1 MVRAERLLAAGDP
14 GAALEVMNEIH
25 VLQEE
30 HDLVLGDDFHFTYA
44 QVAFAAG
51 QTETAIASLNEY
63 LVVAG
68 RTGEFY
74 REALEL
80 LDSAEVRLQRE
91 AAERERLARWPPGE
105 VFRDCDLCPEMVVLP
120 GSVLAL
126 GRYEV
131 TVWEYRAFAL
141 ATGGGAGVECNGRGA
156 SWRYPGYPQT
166 DRHPVVCMS
175 WDDTQAYVSWLS
187 LTTGA
192 TYRLPT
198 EAEWELGVVGS
209 QPGCYDDRTGHPG
222 TCSVGSYG
230 ANPAGLSDMV
240 GNVWEWTADCWEGD
254 CDRRVLRGGSWFGD
268 ARYLRPGGRGRDHTS
283 TRGNLVGFRVAR
295 TLD

>member
-1 MVRAERLLAAGDP
+1 MRSERVAVVLLLVFAASVLMANGGTATAASAAAAYDPSTVEAIGIVQLPPDILVDRHMVRAERLLADGDP
-14 GAALEVMNEIH
+14 GAALEVMNEIRA
-25 VLQEE
+25 LQEE
-30 HDLVLGDDFHFTYA
+30 HDLVLGDDFHFAYA

-51 QTETAIASLNEY
+51 RTETAIASLNDY

-105 VFRDCDLCPEMVVLP
+105 VFRNCDLCPEMVVLP

-141 ATGGGAGVECNGRGA
+141 ATGGGASVGCNGSGA

-192 TYRLPT
+192 KLN
-198 EAEWELGVVGS
+198 
-209 QPGCYDDRTGHPG
+209 GHSG
-222 TCSVGSYG
+222 HRERSSV
-230 ANPAGLSDMV
+230 ALIV
-240 GNVWEWTADCWEGD
+240 
-254 CDRRVLRGGSWFGD
+254 
-268 ARYLRPGGRGRDHTS
+268 ARFTFPKGGRGDAGTEATDEEDS
-283 TRGNLVGFRVAR
+283 
-295 TLD
+295 